1 MAQLKDLIQA
11 IADPR
16 LRAQIASEVGKLKA
30 RKKFGLVF
38 EQHLPRDGP
47 VAESSGQ
54 AWYSCRVPRR
64 PGGAVCSPYRRD
76 GLTGSASARHATDP
90 RFRRLQLFRH
100 VLNVTILP
108 HLVCQHELVAVRCT
122 GRISTARERLHEGSE
137 RRGTHGIGHRTGSPP
152 ARRTR
157 RHSGSPTAD
166 ATCSGDAGAAL

>member
-1 MAQLKDLIQA
+1 MAQFDLIQA

-64 PGGAVCSPYRRD
+64 PGGAVGSPYRRD
-76 GLTGSASARHATDP
+76 GPDPAPRAPAMPRTLDSAACNSFVTSLT
-90 RFRRLQLFRH
+90 
-100 VLNVTILP
+100 
-108 HLVCQHELVAVRCT
+108 
-122 GRISTARERLHEGSE
+122 
-137 RRGTHGIGHRTGSPP
+137 
-152 ARRTR
+152 
-157 RHSGSPTAD
+157 
-166 ATCSGDAGAAL
+166 